1 MNSNSAKTLLLALL
15 FALHLVLQPLAAA
28 SMCGW
33 GVGGERMACCM
44 ADAPPAAAETP
55 QAPVQ
60 SSCCGSVERP
70 AASHAAMADASRSQ
84 GPQVDKSGCDCQA
97 APIPPL
103 SIPPDLADF
112 HKSASALVA
121 VPVARLMEDQAAL
134 IGERHFK
141 VPKDPPRVKA
151 RAIHLINR
159 VFLL

>member
-1 MNSNSAKTLLLALL
+1 MNLNSAKTLLLALL

-33 GVGGERMACCM
+33 GSERMACCM
-44 ADAPPAAAETP
+44 VDAPPAAAERP
-55 QAPVQ
+55 AAPAQ

-70 AASHAAMADASRSQ
+70 AASHSAMADGSRSQ

-97 APIPPL
+97 APVPPL
-103 SIPPDLADF
+103 SIPPDLTEF
-112 HKSASALVA
+112 HKSESVLVA
-121 VPVARLMEDQAAL
+121 LPVASIVEGQAAL

-141 VPKDPPRVKA
+141 VPKDPPRAKA
-151 RAIHLINR
+151 RAVHLLNR